1 MDLDTLLEH
10 IDIGE
15 DQDIEFKSAENTLPK
30 NIWSTVSAFANTD
43 GGYIILGVSETDDG
57 FIVSGVKNPK
67 KLIFWNNPNNSEKL
81 IGLTQKPG

>member
-30 NIWSTVSAFANTD
+30 NIWLTVSAFANTD
-43 GGYIILGVSETDDG
+43 GGYIILGVSETDG
-57 FIVSGVKNPK
+57 
-67 KLIFWNNPNNSEKL
+67 
-81 IGLTQKPG
+81 